1 MKKNGNELTKI
12 LIIAGDTSGDLHA
25 AKVMKR
31 LLDIRPD
38 LKFVGIGG
46 EKMTELGLEKI
57 IDLSKISV
65 VGFWEVLKNIDI
77 FLELKGKIKKIIEND
92 NIPLFIPVDYP
103 GFNLEIAKIC
113 TDNNVKALW
122 YIAPQLW
129 AWGQKRAEK
138 LKQYVDKLLVVFPFE
153 EKFFNSFDINNEFVG
168 HPLMDNSIFS
178 EPLKPF
184 NERQNNL
191 LILPG
196 SRKQEIELH
205 IQPLLKYCEIFE
217 SNYSNFDIVFSIPPH
232 LHKFVTGNYPQIKRY
247 NIEIDSHILMQNSK
261 IGLIK
266 SGTSNLEAAL
276 LGLPFI
282 MFYRTSWFNYLIG
295 KRLTKVPYFSIVN
308 ILSNKLVVDELI
320 QNQMNP
326 RNIQLSIDKIISNEV
341 EYLQKQKIFYEIKAT
356 FLGKSASERVA
367 KIALSYLGE

>member
-1 MKKNGNELTKI
+1 MTKI
-12 LIIAGDTSGDLHA
+12 LIIAGDTSGDIHA

-38 LKFVGIGG
+38 IKFVGIGG
-46 EKMTELGLEKI
+46 KKMTEVGLEKV

-77 FLELKGKIKKIIEND
+77 FLELKGKIKKIIENED
-92 NIPLFIPVDYP
+92 ISLFIPVDYP

-113 TDNNVKALW
+113 MEQNVKVLW

-129 AWGQKRAEK
+129 AWGQKRAVK
-138 LKQYVDKLLVVFPFE
+138 LRQTVDKLLAVFPFE
-153 EKFFNSFDINNEFVG
+153 ESFFKNYNINTEFVG
-168 HPLMDNSIFS
+168 HPLLDNSIFN
-178 EPLKPF
+178 EHIKKF
-184 NERQNNL
+184 NERENNL
-191 LILPG
+191 LIMPG

-205 IQPLLKYCEIFE
+205 LRPLLKYCEIFK
-217 SNYSNFDIVFSIPPH
+217 SSYSNFEILFSIPQH
-232 LHKFVTGNYPQIKRY
+232 IQKFVVDNFPQIKRY
-247 NIEIDSHILMQNSK
+247 SIEKDSHKLMQVSK

-282 MFYRTSWFNYLIG
+282 MFYRTSWLNYLIG

-320 QNQMNP
+320 QYQMNSK
-326 RNIQLSIDKIISNEV
+326 NIEKSINNLISNEE
-341 EYLQKQKIFYEIKAT
+341 EYIRKQKMFEEIKSSL
-356 FLGKSASERVA
+356 LGKSASERVA
-367 KIALSYLGE
+367 ELTLSYLG